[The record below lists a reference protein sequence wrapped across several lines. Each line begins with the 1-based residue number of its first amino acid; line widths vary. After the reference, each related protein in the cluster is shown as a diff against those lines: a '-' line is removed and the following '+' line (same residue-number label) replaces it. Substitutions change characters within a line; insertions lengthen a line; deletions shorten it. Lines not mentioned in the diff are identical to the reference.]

1 MPAVKGR
8 GRTYR
13 HPWNTWFSKPLFRLT
28 KGVHFDCQ
36 VHSMVVQVRNAA
48 TNRGLKVIIELFD
61 NTITVTQ
68 RKVNG
73 KR

>member
-13 HPWNTWFSKPLFRLT
+13 HPWDTWFSKSSFQLK

-36 VHSMVVQVRNAA
+36 THSMVVQVRNAA
-48 TNRGLKVIIELFD
+48 TNRGLKVVIQLFD
-61 NTITVTQ
+61 DTLTVTVRNG
-68 RKVNG
+68 RK
-73 KR
+73 R